1 MPFKTLIMSI
11 LCCYLTGI
19 HLVCFLYIFLDNLFF
34 EISTLVCDCSCVPL
48 HNFDY
53 VYDYL
58 METNLSFI
66 DWYVTFA
73 PLRYNSNSYICR
85 TFFTFSI
92 SILIIQ

>member
-19 HLVCFLYIFLDNLFF
+19 HLVFFLYIFLDNLFF

-73 PLRYNSNSYICR
+73 LSDTTLTV
-85 TFFTFSI
+85 TFAELFLPF
-92 SILIIQ
+92 QFPF